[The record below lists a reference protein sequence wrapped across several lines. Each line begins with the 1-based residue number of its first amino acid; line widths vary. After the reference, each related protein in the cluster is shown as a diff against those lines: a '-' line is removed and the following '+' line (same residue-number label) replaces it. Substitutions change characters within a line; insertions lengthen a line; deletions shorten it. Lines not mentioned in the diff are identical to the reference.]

1 MAAAVGGLCWP
12 GPGLFLLSPIHF
24 TGCVVV
30 LFHKLWEPFCLRNVL
45 FKKESHDLDGVD
57 SLVF

>member
-1 MAAAVGGLCWP
+1 M
-12 GPGLFLLSPIHF
+12 FLLSPIHF
-24 TGCVVV
+24 KGSVVV
-30 LFHKLWEPFCLRNVL
+30 LFHKLWEPFFLRNVL